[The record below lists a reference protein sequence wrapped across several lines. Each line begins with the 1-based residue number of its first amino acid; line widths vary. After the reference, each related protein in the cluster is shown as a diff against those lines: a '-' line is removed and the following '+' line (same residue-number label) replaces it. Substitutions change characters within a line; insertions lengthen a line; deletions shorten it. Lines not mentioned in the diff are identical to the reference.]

1 MFTNILYRPALAI
14 VISIMLLFLG
24 VLGIETL
31 PKSQFPDIVP
41 PTVEVAIA
49 YPGASANVL
58 VDSVLIP
65 LEQSINGVQNMRYIV
80 SDATSAGEATI
91 RIYFEPGTDP
101 NINVV
106 NVQNR
111 VNIMLN
117 RLPPLVVRE
126 GILVSQV
133 VPSMLMYVNIFST
146 DPSADQKFLYNFAN
160 VNIMPVIKRIQG
172 MGLPRNLGNRSFA
185 MRVWLNPDRLRAYNL
200 STEDVMKALAEQS
213 VIGSPG
219 RLGQATGMTSQSREY
234 VLTYIGRYNKPE
246 QYGNIILKSNSQ
258 GEILRLKDVAK
269 VELGSEFFDIYSDI
283 DGNPACSIILKQAPG
298 SNAAAVIEEVKK
310 ELEQIKKESFPP
322 GMDYELSYDVSK
334 FLAASIDKV
343 LHTLLEAFILVSLVV
358 YVFLGDLRSTLI
370 PTLAVPVSLVGTFF
384 FLKLFGLSINLI
396 TLFAMVLAIGVVV
409 DDAIVV
415 VEAVHAKMAAKHLS
429 PYRAT
434 IEVMHEISGAIIAIT
449 LVMTAVFIPVT
460 FIPGPVGTF
469 YRQFGITMAT
479 SIILS
484 GLVALTLTPVLCA
497 MILKPHTHTHTD
509 TSLVK
514 KRRGLRVILL
524 YVFGG
529 LLVLG
534 PLTYLAYYLWG
545 PVGFLFILLPFL
557 QRPFDRAF
565 EKLTGGYAA
574 ILRRIVTR
582 RALTMAVVGGFA
594 AGIFVVNTQL
604 ATGFIPG
611 EDQGIIYAV
620 LQTPPGSTLEYTNA
634 KSHEL
639 QAIAKEV
646 KEVTSVTSLAGYE
659 VLTEGR
665 GSNAGTCIINL
676 KNWTERK
683 RTARQII
690 QELEEKCRRL
700 TDLKLEFFEPPAVP
714 GFGAAGGFSVRL
726 LDKSNSTKADYKRL
740 GEVTD
745 NFMAALSKR
754 KELKNLFTFYTAD
767 YPQYELLINNDV
779 AMQKGV
785 SIGKALDTLNIL
797 IGSTYEQGF
806 VLFNQFYKVYV
817 QALPEF
823 RRFPADLDNLFV
835 KSDRGEMVPYS
846 AFLSIKKQQG
856 LNEITRYNLYP
867 SAAIQGAPAPGYS
880 SGQAIQAIKEVA
892 AETLPQGYGLGW
904 EGISYDESRKGNEA
918 IYVFLIVV
926 AFVYLVLVGQ
936 YESFLLPLAV
946 ILSLPI
952 GVFGSFYFL
961 QAMGLA
967 NDVYAQIGLVMLV
980 GLLGKNAILIVE
992 FAVQRR
998 REGVPLQ
1005 QAAIEG
1011 GKLRFRPIQMT
1022 SFAFIAG
1029 LLPLVVATGAGA
1041 IGNRTIGT
1049 TGVGGMLVGTVIGV
1063 LLIPGLYYLFARIA
1077 DGRKLLKDE
1086 TDEPLSESAEPRG
1099 FEPLPDATADEI
1111 EALLEYLDAHGGQDD
1126 VFHIAAETYRD
1137 SGRLINVAKA
1147 AELLDFVTTP
1157 HRQVVLDHEGRRFV
1171 EASGADRKAI
1181 WRERILQLRL
1191 FRVTQEMLRREG
1203 GFINSELVQE
1213 TLILNLPEE
1222 NYEKEFATFV
1232 DWARY
1237 GELFAYDET
1246 TGHISMQFGKIADRR
1261 KLLKDE
1267 TDKPLRETLELTRE
1281 TEDFFKREEVAELKR
1296 ETEDFFKREAERFF
1310 ERMKR
1315 ELAPAF
1321 DKPSSNGEV
1330 HTSPTENYPQ
1340 EATTEV
1346 QPEAENSIANA
1357 LVAIW
1362 MSGYGPI
1369 TAKDPST
1376 RVEQAKEKA

>member
-1 MFTNILYRPALAI
+1 MFTKVLHRPALAI
-14 VISIMLLFLG
+14 VISIILLFLG
-24 VLGIETL
+24 VLGIKTL
-31 PKSQFPDIVP
+31 PTAQFPDIVP

-91 RIYFEPGTDP
+91 RIFFEPGTDP

-133 VPSMLMYVNIFST
+133 VPSMLVYLNIYST
-146 DPSADQKFLYNFAN
+146 DPSADQKTLYNFAN
-160 VNIMPVIKRIQG
+160 VNVMPVLKRIQG
-172 MGLPRNLGNRSFA
+172 MGLPRNLGNRAFA
-185 MRVWLNPDRLRAYNL
+185 MRVWLNPDRLRAYKI
-200 STEDVMKALAEQS
+200 STEEVMKALAEQS

-234 VLTYIGRYNKPE
+234 VLTYIGRFNKAE
-246 QYGNIILKSNSQ
+246 QYANIILKANAE

-283 DGNPACSIILKQAPG
+283 NGHPACSIVLKQSPG
-298 SNAAAVIEEVKK
+298 SNAVAVIAEIKR

-322 GMDYELSYDVSK
+322 GMDYELAYDVSR
-334 FLAASIDKV
+334 FLDASIKKV

-358 YVFLGDLRSTLI
+358 YLFLGDLRSTLI
-370 PTLAVPVSLVGTFF
+370 PILAVPVSLVGTFF
-384 FLKLFGLSINLI
+384 FMQLFGLSINLI
-396 TLFAMVLAIGVVV
+396 TLFALVLAIGIVV
-409 DDAIVV
+409 DNAIVV
-415 VEAVHAKMAAKHLS
+415 VEGVHAKMAAKRLG

-434 IEVMHEISGAIIAIT
+434 REVLHEISGAIIAIT

-460 FIPGPVGTF
+460 FIPGPVGQF

-497 MILKPHTHTHTD
+497 MILKPHTHTD
-509 TSLVK
+509 TSHVK
-514 KRRGLRVILL
+514 KQRGPGIILL
-524 YVFGG
+524 CTVGG
-529 LLVLG
+529 LLVLA
-534 PLTYLAYYLWG
+534 PITYLAYYLWG

-565 EKLTGGYAA
+565 EKVTGGYTG

-582 RALTMAVVGGFA
+582 RTLSMAVVGGFA
-594 AGIFVVNTQL
+594 AGIYVVNTGL
-604 ATGFIPG
+604 PTGFIPG
-611 EDQGIIYAV
+611 EDQGFIYAV
-620 LQTPPGSTLEYTNA
+620 LQTPPSSTLEYTNA

-639 QAIAKEV
+639 EEIAKEIE
-646 KEVTSVTSLAGYE
+646 EVTSVTTLAGYE

-676 KNWTERK
+676 KPWEERK

-690 QELEEKCRRL
+690 ENLEEKCRRM
-700 TDLKLEFFEPPAVP
+700 TNVKLEFFEPPAVP
-714 GFGAAGGFSVRL
+714 GFGAAGGFSMRL
-726 LDKSNSTKADYKRL
+726 LDKSNASTADYKRL

-745 NFMAALSKR
+745 KFMAALGKR
-754 KELKNLFTFYTAD
+754 KEVKNLFTFYTAD
-767 YPQYELLINNDV
+767 YPQYELIIDNDR

-785 SIGKALDTLNIL
+785 SIKTAMDSLNIF

-823 RRFPADLDNLFV
+823 RRLPEDLDNLFV
-835 KSDRGEMVPYS
+835 KNDRGDMVPYS
-846 AFLSIKKQQG
+846 AFMTIKKQQG

-867 SAAIQGAPAPGYS
+867 SAAVQGAPAPGYS
-880 SGQAIQAIKEVA
+880 SGQAIQAIQEVA
-892 AETLPQGYGLGW
+892 AETLPRGYSIGW

-918 IYVFLIVV
+918 VYIFLIVV

-936 YESFLLPLAV
+936 YESFMLPLAV

-952 GVFGSFYFL
+952 GVFGSFFLL

-967 NDVYAQIGLVMLV
+967 NDVWAQIGLIMLV

-998 REGVPLQ
+998 REGVPLKE
-1005 QAAIEG
+1005 AAIEG

-1029 LLPLVVATGAGA
+1029 LIPLVFATGAGA
-1041 IGNRTIGT
+1041 LGNRTIGT
-1049 TGVGGMLVGTVIGV
+1049 SAAGGMLVGTVLGV
-1063 LLIPGLYYLFARIA
+1063 LVIPGLYYLFGRIA

-1086 TDEPLSESAEPRG
+1086 TDEPLSE
-1099 FEPLPDATADEI
+1099 
-1111 EALLEYLDAHGGQDD
+1111 
-1126 VFHIAAETYRD
+1126 
-1137 SGRLINVAKA
+1137 
-1147 AELLDFVTTP
+1147 
-1157 HRQVVLDHEGRRFV
+1157 VV
-1171 EASGADRKAI
+1171 
-1181 WRERILQLRL
+1181 
-1191 FRVTQEMLRREG
+1191 
-1203 GFINSELVQE
+1203 
-1213 TLILNLPEE
+1213 
-1222 NYEKEFATFV
+1222 
-1232 DWARY
+1232 
-1237 GELFAYDET
+1237 
-1246 TGHISMQFGKIADRR
+1246 
-1261 KLLKDE
+1261 
-1267 TDKPLRETLELTRE
+1267 
-1281 TEDFFKREEVAELKR
+1281 EEVVDLKR
-1296 ETEDFFKREAERFF
+1296 EAEDFFKREAERFF

-1315 ELAPAF
+1315 ELAPAC
-1321 DKPSSNGEV
+1321 DKPSTNGET
-1330 HTSPTENYPQ
+1330 HTSPPENRPQ
-1340 EATTEV
+1340 EATAEV
-1346 QPEAENSIANA
+1346 QLEAQNPIAND

-1362 MSGYGPI
+1362 ESGSDLI
-1369 TAKDPST
+1369 TAEDPVI
-1376 RVEQAKEKA
+1376 RVELAKEKAK